1 MINPAKLFK
10 IKSSWDKFTENHPK
24 FPQFISAVQST
35 GIAEGTVIEVNI
47 TTPEGKTLSTN
58 VKITGSDKEMFE
70 ELAALSK
77 TM

>member
-10 IKSSWDKFTENHPK
+10 IKSYWDRFTQNHPK

-35 GIAEGTVIEVNI
+35 GIAEGTIIEINI
-47 TTPEGKTLSTN
+47 TTPEGRTLSTN
-58 VKITGSDKEMFE
+58 VKITEADKEMLR
-70 ELAALSK
+70 ELTELSK

>member
-10 IKSSWDKFTENHPK
+10 LKGFWDRFTKNHPK
-24 FPQFISAVQST
+24 FPQFIRAVQNT
-35 GIAEGTVIEVNI
+35 GIAEGTVIEINI

-58 VKITGSDKEMFE
+58 VKVTEADKEMLR
-70 ELAALSK
+70 ELAELSK

>member
-1 MINPAKLFK
+1 MLNPAKILK
-10 IKSSWDKFTENHPK
+10 IKSYWNKFTQNHPK
-24 FPQFISAVQST
+24 FPQFINAVQNT

-58 VKITGSDKEMFE
+58 IKVTASDKEMFE
-70 ELAALSK
+70 ELTELSK

>member
-10 IKSSWDKFTENHPK
+10 IKSYWDRFTQNHPK

-35 GIAEGTVIEVNI
+35 GIAEGTIIEVNI
-47 TTPEGKTLSTN
+47 TTPEGRTLSTN
-58 VKITGSDKEMFE
+58 VKITESDKKMFE
-70 ELAALSK
+70 ELAELSK